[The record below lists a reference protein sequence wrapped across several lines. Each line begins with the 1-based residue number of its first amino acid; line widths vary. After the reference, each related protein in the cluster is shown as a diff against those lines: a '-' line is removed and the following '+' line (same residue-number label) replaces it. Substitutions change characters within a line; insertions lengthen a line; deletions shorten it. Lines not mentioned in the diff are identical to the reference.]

1 LIKLLKAAKKVAALK
16 EKLVY
21 AAPAERKVIKAKLAK
36 A

>member
-1 LIKLLKAAKKVAALK
+1 LAKLLKASKKVAALK

-21 AAPAERKVIKAKLAK
+21 AAPAERKAIKAKLAK

>member
-1 LIKLLKAAKKVAALK
+1 LAKLLKAAKKVAALK

-21 AAPAERKVIKAKLAK
+21 AEPAQRKAIKAKLAK